1 LDGELGRSHRPSPAL
16 ASRLSPGQ
24 SAHEEL
30 TMSFPHQIQPE
41 TMKQEIQASHE
52 RCRRFGVD
60 PYTRCNHRQF
70 CLTPEELDLRCE
82 ENREFL
88 EIASAHI
95 QEIYRFV
102 AGAGFAM
109 LIVDSEGFILDM
121 IGDDVI
127 SNKIAAGN
135 CRVGYRWTE
144 KDVGT
149 SAISL
154 VVERRIPVQIN
165 DDDHFCKR
173 GHGHTCSASP
183 VFDDQNRF
191 IGVLVMSGE
200 VERVHPHTLGMVIT
214 AAKAIQNQLRI
225 MKTSRELQLRNSY
238 MNAIIESIDSGVMAV
253 DRDGIIAQINNQ
265 GRKILEWD
273 KGILGKHLS
282 NFLESNEQYR
292 AIVDSESGFTDREV
306 FIKGPKRIQQ
316 LMTTAKPILDHVGKV
331 HGTIF
336 LFHEMNRIRRLVNN
350 MAGSQARFNFED
362 ILGVS
367 PATQEAKK
375 LAMLAA
381 AGKSNVLLLGET
393 GTGKELFAQ
402 SIHNLSS
409 RRPWPFVTINC
420 GAIPRELLESE
431 LFGYVEGAFT
441 GARRGGRPGKLELAD
456 GGTVFLDEIGD
467 MPVDMQVKL
476 LRVLQLG
483 EVYRVGQHKPI
494 SVDLR
499 VIAASHSDLKEE
511 VDRGNFREDLFYR
524 LNVLP
529 IRIPPLRERMA
540 DIPVLA
546 KHILN
551 RCREAMGK
559 HAVRFSAD
567 AEKILLS
574 HDWPGNIREL
584 ENVIERAV
592 NLVDG
597 LLIEP
602 NHFGALHSA
611 GRRTPLVDGKATRL
625 EDLEKQTILETLRDK
640 SFNMVS
646 AARALGI
653 CRATLYKKVSKYNI
667 RVDRQR
673 V

>member
-1 LDGELGRSHRPSPAL
+1 MHVIDQERPMPYPSKF
-16 ASRLSPGQ
+16 Q
-24 SAHEEL
+24 S
-30 TMSFPHQIQPE
+30 E
-41 TMKQEIQASHE
+41 TLKQEIQASHE
-52 RCRRFGVD
+52 RCRRHGVD
-60 PYTRCNHRQF
+60 PFTTCNIRQF
-70 CLTPEELDLRCE
+70 HLTPAELAHRRE
-82 ENREFL
+82 NNREFL
-88 EIASAHI
+88 DIATAHI

-102 AGAGFAM
+102 AGAGFAV

-121 IGDDVI
+121 IGDEPI

-135 CRVGYRWTE
+135 CTPGYRWTE

-154 VVERRIPVQIN
+154 VIERQIPVQIN

-183 VFDDQNRF
+183 VFDDQSRF
-191 IGVLVMSGE
+191 IGVIVMSGE

-225 MKTSRELQLRNSY
+225 MKTSQELLLRNSY
-238 MNAIIESIDSGVMAV
+238 MNAIIESIDSGVMAI
-253 DRDGIIAQINNQ
+253 DRDGTIAQINNQ
-265 GRKILEWD
+265 GRKILKRD
-273 KGILGKHLS
+273 KEIVGMPLAQL
-282 NFLESNEQYR
+282 LESEELYK

-306 FIKGPKRIQQ
+306 FIKGPKRILH
-316 LMTTAKPILDHVGKV
+316 LMTTAKPILDPVGKI

-336 LFHEMNRIRRLVNN
+336 LFHEMNRIRQLVNN
-350 MAGSQARFNFED
+350 MAGSQARFTFED

-367 PATQEAKK
+367 PAIQEAKK

-402 SIHNLSS
+402 SIHNQSS
-409 RRPWPFVTINC
+409 RKLWPFVTINC

-441 GARRGGRPGKLELAD
+441 GAKKGGRPGKLELAD

-467 MPVDMQVKL
+467 MPADMQVKL

-483 EVYRVGQHKPI
+483 EVYRIGQHKPI

-499 VIAASHSDLKEE
+499 VIAASHSDLKDE
-511 VDRGNFREDLFYR
+511 VSRGNFREDLFYR

-540 DIPVLA
+540 DVPLLA
-546 KHILN
+546 KHILM
-551 RCREAMGK
+551 RCRDAMNK

-567 AEKILLS
+567 AEKVLLR
-574 HDWPGNIREL
+574 HNWPGNIREL
-584 ENVIERAV
+584 ENHIERAV

-597 LLIEP
+597 TVIEP
-602 NHFGALHSA
+602 HHFGALSSVT
-611 GRRTPLVDGKATRL
+611 RRMPLVAPKTSRLQDIERQAIVDAIKGKG
-625 EDLEKQTILETLRDK
+625 
-640 SFNMVS
+640 FNMVH
-646 AARALGI
+646 AAKSLGI
-653 CRATLYKKVSKYNI
+653 CRATLYKKINKYNI
-667 RVDRQR
+667 RVDRQS

>member
-1 LDGELGRSHRPSPAL
+1 MPYPSKI
-16 ASRLSPGQ
+16 Q
-24 SAHEEL
+24 SEML
-30 TMSFPHQIQPE
+30 
-41 TMKQEIQASHE
+41 KQEILSSHE
-52 RCRRFGVD
+52 RCRRYGID
-60 PYTRCNHRQF
+60 PHTKRNNAQF
-70 CLTPEELDLRCE
+70 CLTREELALRRE
-82 ENREFL
+82 ENREYL
-88 EIASAHI
+88 EIAKAHI

-109 LIVDSEGFILDM
+109 LIVDNEGFILDM
-121 IGDDVI
+121 IGDESI
-127 SNKIAAGN
+127 SKKIASGN
-135 CRVGYRWTE
+135 CSVGYRWTE
-144 KDVGT
+144 RDVGT

-154 VVERRIPVQIN
+154 VVERQIPVQIN

-183 VFDDQNRF
+183 VFDDQDCF
-191 IGVLVMSGE
+191 IGVIVMSGE

-225 MKTSRELQLRNSY
+225 MKTSQELLLRNSY
-238 MNAIIESIDSGVMAV
+238 MNAIIESIDSGVMAI
-253 DRDGIIAQINNQ
+253 DRDGNIAQINNM
-265 GRKILEWD
+265 GKKILQWD
-273 KGILGKHLS
+273 EELVGKPLAPL
-282 NFLESNEQYR
+282 LESKEQYR
-292 AIVDSESGFTDREV
+292 TIVDSESGFNDREV
-306 FIKGPKRIQQ
+306 FIRGPNRILH
-316 LMTTAKPILDHVGKV
+316 LMTTAKPILDPVGKM

-350 MAGSQARFNFED
+350 IAGTHARFTFED

-367 PATQEAKK
+367 PAIQEAKK
-375 LAMLAA
+375 LATLAA

-402 SIHNLSS
+402 SIHNHSNRKL
-409 RRPWPFVTINC
+409 WPFVTINC

-441 GARRGGRPGKLELAD
+441 GAKKGGRPGKLELAD

-483 EVYRVGQHKPI
+483 EVYRIGQHKPI

-499 VIAASHSDLKEE
+499 VIAASHSDLKSEL
-511 VDRGNFREDLFYR
+511 DRGNFREDLFYR

-529 IRIPPLRERMA
+529 IQIPPLRERVV
-540 DIPVLA
+540 DVPLLA
-546 KHILN
+546 KHILK
-551 RCREAMGK
+551 RCREAMNK
-559 HAVRFSAD
+559 KTLKFSAE
-567 AEKILLS
+567 AERILLS

-592 NLVDG
+592 NVVDG
-597 LLIEP
+597 TLIEP
-602 NHFGALHSA
+602 RHFGALSA
-611 GRRTPLVDGKATRL
+611 AGKKAPVASIRPTRL
-625 EDLEKQTILETLRDK
+625 EDIERQVISETIKDK
-640 SFNMVS
+640 GFNLVS
-646 AARALGI
+646 AASTLGI
-653 CRATLYKKVSKYNI
+653 CRATLYNKIKKYNI
-667 RVDRQR
+667 SVDRES

>member
-1 LDGELGRSHRPSPAL
+1 VIN
-16 ASRLSPGQ
+16 
-24 SAHEEL
+24 EEL
-30 TMSFPHQIQPE
+30 TMPYPTQIQ
-41 TMKQEIQASHE
+41 TDTLKQEIHSSHE
-52 RCRRFGVD
+52 RCRLYGVD
-60 PYTRCNHRQF
+60 PYTTRNVGQF
-70 CLTPEELDLRCE
+70 RLTPEELSQRRE
-82 ENREFL
+82 KNREFL
-88 EIASAHI
+88 EIATAHI

-102 AGAGFAM
+102 AGAGFAVS
-109 LIVDSEGFILDM
+109 IVDSEGFILDM
-121 IGDDVI
+121 IGDDAIVK
-127 SNKIAAGN
+127 KIAAGN
-135 CRVGYRWTE
+135 CMPGFRWTE

-154 VVERRIPVQIN
+154 VIERQIPVQIN

-191 IGVLVMSGE
+191 IGVIVMSGE

-214 AAKAIQNQLRI
+214 AAKAIQNQMRI
-225 MKTSRELQLRNSY
+225 LKTSQELLLRNSY
-238 MNAIIESIDSGVMAV
+238 MNAIIESIDSGVMAI
-253 DRDGIIAQINNQ
+253 DRNGNIAQINNQ
-265 GRKILEWD
+265 GRKILQWGQE
-273 KGILGKHLS
+273 IVGKPLATI
-282 NFLESNEQYR
+282 LESIDTYK

-306 FIKGPKRIQQ
+306 FIKGPKGILQ
-316 LMTTAKPILDHVGKV
+316 LMTTAKPILDPVGKV

-336 LFHEMNRIRRLVNN
+336 LFHEMNRIRRLVNS
-350 MAGSQARFNFED
+350 MAGSQARFTFID

-402 SIHNLSS
+402 SIHNHSNRKL
-409 RRPWPFVTINC
+409 RPFVTINC

-441 GARRGGRPGKLELAD
+441 GAKRGGRPGKLELAD

-467 MPVDMQVKL
+467 MPADMQVKL

-529 IRIPPLRERMA
+529 IYIPPLRERMA
-540 DIPVLA
+540 DVPLLA
-546 KHILN
+546 KHILR
-551 RCREAMGK
+551 RCREAMNK
-559 HAVRFSAD
+559 PAVRFSPD
-567 AEKILLS
+567 AEKMLLR
-574 HDWPGNIREL
+574 HNWPGNIREL

-597 LLIEP
+597 MVIEP
-602 NHFGALHSA
+602 HHFGALSPPN
-611 GRRTPLVDGKATRL
+611 RRGIFADSKATRL
-625 EDLEKQTILETLRDK
+625 EDIEKQTILEAIKDK
-640 SFNMVS
+640 NFNLAS
-646 AARALGI
+646 ASKVLGI
-653 CRATLYKKVSKYNI
+653 CRATLYKKIKKYNI
-667 RVDRQR
+667 RIERHSV
-673 V
+673 